1 MAGKDYYKILGV
13 NKDASDEKIKKAYR
27 KLAMKYHPDQNK
39 GDKQAEEHFKEVNEA
54 YAVLSDK
61 EKRRQYDMF
70 GSEGFQQRFSQ
81 EDIFRN
87 FDFGQVF
94 REFGF
99 GSEDVFGRIFGGMG
113 GGRRPFRRGGGGFY
127 SGGPFG
133 RTAQQPQKG
142 SDLVMDMQ
150 VSLKEAVFGA
160 SKIASFNKGGG
171 VERVTVKIPPGI
183 STGKKLRI
191 AAKGQEGVWGG
202 PPGDLLIKI
211 LVASHHVFHRKGDD
225 LIITREITLTQA
237 VLGIQIEV
245 PTLDDKTLSLKVPA
259 GTQSHTQMRIKGH
272 GVPRFN
278 KTGRGDLYVKI
289 IVKLPKSLTP
299 EQEEL
304 FKQLADQGL

>member
-13 NKDASDEKIKKAYR
+13 SKDASDDDLKKAYR
-27 KLAMKYHPDQNK
+27 KLAMKYHPDQNQ
-39 GDKQAEEHFKEVNEA
+39 GDEQAEESFKEVNEA

-70 GSEGFQQRFSQ
+70 GADGFQQRFSQ
-81 EDIFRN
+81 EDIFSN

-99 GSEDVFGRIFGGMG
+99 GSEDVLGRIFGGMG
-113 GGRRPFRRGGGGFY
+113 GRRVFGRGGGGY
-127 SGGPFG
+127 SSGGPFG

-142 SDLVMDMQ
+142 TDLVMDMQ
-150 VSLKEAVFGA
+150 VSLKEAVFGG
-160 SKIASFNKGGG
+160 SKVAGFNKGDG
-171 VERVTVKIPPGI
+171 VERITVKIPPGI
-183 STGKKLRI
+183 SSGKKLRI
-191 AAKGQEGVWGG
+191 AGKGQQGAWGG
-202 PPGDLLIKI
+202 PAGDILIKI
-211 LVASHHVFHRKGDD
+211 VVAPHRVFDRKG
-225 LIITREITLTQA
+225 TQA
-237 VLGIQIEV
+237 VLGTQLEV
-245 PTLDDKTLSLKVPA
+245 PTLDKKKLSLKVPP
-259 GTQSHTQMRIKGH
+259 GTQSQTQLRLKGH

-289 IVKLPKSLTP
+289 VVVLPKSLTP

>member
-1 MAGKDYYKILGV
+1 MASKDYYEILGV
-13 NKDASDEKIKKAYR
+13 SKNAHADEIKKAYR

-39 GDKQAEEHFKEVNEA
+39 GDKQAEERFKKVNEA

-70 GSEGFQQRFSQ
+70 GAEGFQQRFSQ

-113 GGRRPFRRGGGGFY
+113 GGRRPFGRGGGGFS

-133 RTAQQPQKG
+133 RTAQQAQKG
-142 SDLVMDMQ
+142 ADLVMDMQ
-150 VSLKEAVFGA
+150 VSLKEAVFGV
-160 SKIASFNKGGG
+160 SKTASFNKGGG

-191 AAKGQEGVWGG
+191 SGKGQPGAWGG
-202 PPGDLLIKI
+202 PVGDLLIKI
-211 LVASHHVFHRKGDD
+211 SVAPHAVFDRKGDD
-225 LIITREITLTQA
+225 LIISREITLTQA
-237 VLGIQIEV
+237 VLGTQIEV
-245 PTLDDKTLSLKVPA
+245 PTLDDKTLSLKVPP
-259 GTQSHTQMRIKGH
+259 GTQSHTQMRIKSH
-272 GVPRFN
+272 GVPRFK

-289 IVKLPKSLTP
+289 IVHLPKILTP

-304 FKQLADQGL
+304 FKQLVEQGL

>member
-13 NKDASDEKIKKAYR
+13 NKSASEEEIKKAFR
-27 KLAMKYHPDQNK
+27 KMAMKYHPDHNE
-39 GDKQAEEHFKEVNEA
+39 GDKQAEERFKEVNEA

-61 EKRRQYDMF
+61 EKRKQYDMF

-99 GSEDVFGRIFGGMG
+99 ESEDLFGRIFGGAG
-113 GGRRPFRRGGGGFY
+113 GGRRPFGRGGGYY

-133 RTAQQPQKG
+133 RAAQQPQKG

-150 VSLKEAVFGA
+150 VGFKEAVFGA
-160 SKIASFNKGGG
+160 SKMASFNKGGG
-171 VERVTVKIPPGI
+171 VERVTVKIPAGI

-191 AAKGQEGVWGG
+191 AGKGQQGAWGG

-211 LVASHHVFHRKGDD
+211 IVAPHPIFERKGDD
-225 LIITREITLTQA
+225 LTVSQEITLTQA
-237 VLGIQIEV
+237 VLGTKVEV
-245 PTLDDKTLSLKVPA
+245 PTLDDKTLSLKIPP

-272 GVPRFN
+272 GVPHFN
-278 KTGRGDLYVKI
+278 KKGRGDLYVKI
-289 IVKLPKSLTP
+289 IVLLPKSLTE

-304 FKQLADQGL
+304 FKQLAEQDL

>member
-1 MAGKDYYKILGV
+1 MASKDYYEILGV
-13 NKDASDEKIKKAYR
+13 SKNANADEIKKAYR

-39 GDKQAEEHFKEVNEA
+39 GDKQAEERFKKVNEA

-70 GSEGFQQRFSQ
+70 GAEGFQQRFSQ

-99 GSEDVFGRIFGGMG
+99 GSEDVLGRIFGGMG
-113 GGRRPFRRGGGGFY
+113 GGRRPFGRAGRGFS

-142 SDLVMDMQ
+142 ADLVMDMQ
-150 VSLKEAVFGA
+150 VSLREAVFGV

-191 AAKGQEGVWGG
+191 SGKGQADAWGG
-202 PPGDLLIKI
+202 PAGDLLIKI
-211 LVASHHVFHRKGDD
+211 SVAPHAVFDRKGDD
-225 LIITREITLTQA
+225 LIISREISLTEA
-237 VLGIQIEV
+237 VLGTQIEV
-245 PTLDDKTLSLKVPA
+245 PTLDDKTLSLKVPP
-259 GTQSHTQMRIKGH
+259 GTQSHTQMRIKSH
-272 GVPRFN
+272 GVPHFK
-278 KTGRGDLYVKI
+278 KTGRGNLYVKI
-289 IVKLPKSLTP
+289 VVRLPKTLTP

-304 FKQLADQGL
+304 FKQLADQGM

>member
-1 MAGKDYYKILGV
+1 MSEDYYKILGLQ
-13 NKDASDEKIKKAYR
+13 KDASDGEIKKAYR
-27 KLAMKYHPDQNK
+27 KLAMKYHPDHAK
-39 GDKQAEEHFKEVNEA
+39 GDKSAEEKFKKISEA

-61 EKRRQYDMF
+61 DKRKEYDTF
-70 GSEGFQQRFSQ
+70 GSEGFHQRFSQ

-113 GGRRPFRRGGGGFY
+113 GGRRPFGRGGGGFH

-142 SDLVMDMQ
+142 ANLVMDMQ
-150 VSLKEAVFGA
+150 VSLKEAIFGV

-191 AAKGQEGVWGG
+191 AGRGQEGAWGG
-202 PPGDLLIKI
+202 PRGDLLIKI
-211 LVASHHVFHRKGDD
+211 LVAPHPVFDRKGDD
-225 LIITREITLTQA
+225 LIISREISLTQA
-237 VLGIQIEV
+237 VLGAQIEV
-245 PTLDDKTLSLKVPA
+245 PTLDDKTLSLKVPP
-259 GTQSHTQMRIKGH
+259 GTQSHTQMRVKGY
-272 GVPRFN
+272 GVSRFN
-278 KTGRGDLYVKI
+278 KSGRGNLYVKI
-289 IVKLPKSLTP
+289 IVRLPRSLTP
-299 EQEEL
+299 EQDEL
-304 FKQLADQGL
+304 FKQLVEQGL

>member
-1 MAGKDYYKILGV
+1 MASKDYYEILGV
-13 NKDASDEKIKKAYR
+13 SKNASAAEIKKAYR

-39 GDKQAEEHFKEVNEA
+39 GDKQAEERFKKVNEA

-70 GSEGFQQRFSQ
+70 GAEGFQQRFSQ

-99 GSEDVFGRIFGGMG
+99 GSEDVLGRIFGGMG
-113 GGRRPFRRGGGGFY
+113 GGRRPFGRGGGGFQ

-133 RTAQQPQKG
+133 RTAQQAQKG
-142 SDLVMDMQ
+142 ADLVMEMQ
-150 VSLKEAVFGA
+150 VSLKEAVFGV
-160 SKIASFNKGGG
+160 SKTASFNKGGG

-191 AAKGQEGVWGG
+191 SGKGQPSAWGG
-202 PPGDLLIKI
+202 PAGDLLIKI
-211 LVASHHVFHRKGDD
+211 SVAPHALFDRKGDD
-225 LIITREITLTQA
+225 LITSREITLTQA
-237 VLGIQIEV
+237 VLGTQIEV
-245 PTLDDKTLSLKVPA
+245 PTLDDKTLSLKVPP
-259 GTQSHTQMRIKGH
+259 GTQSHTQMRINSH
-272 GVPRFN
+272 GVPRFK
-278 KTGRGDLYVKI
+278 KTGRGDLYVKV
-289 IVKLPKSLTP
+289 IVSLPKTLTT

-304 FKQLADQGL
+304 FKQLAEQGL

>member
-13 NKDASDEKIKKAYR
+13 SKDVSDEDLKKAYR
-27 KLAMKYHPDQNK
+27 KLAMKYHPDQNQ
-39 GDKQAEEHFKEVNEA
+39 GDKKAEESFKEVNEA

-70 GSEGFQQRFSQ
+70 GADGFQQRFSQ
-81 EDIFRN
+81 EDIFSS

-99 GSEDVFGRIFGGMG
+99 GSEDVLGRIFGGMG
-113 GGRRPFRRGGGGFY
+113 GRRPSGRGGYY

-142 SDLVMDMQ
+142 TDLVMDMQ
-150 VSLKEAVFGA
+150 VSLKEAVFGG
-160 SKIASFNKGGG
+160 SKVAGFNKGVG

-183 STGKKLRI
+183 SSGKKLRI
-191 AAKGQEGVWGG
+191 AGKGQQGAWGG
-202 PPGDLLIKI
+202 PAGDILIKI
-211 LVASHHVFHRKGDD
+211 LVSPHRVFDRKGDN
-225 LIITREITLTQA
+225 LITSREITLTQA
-237 VLGIQIEV
+237 VLGTQLEV
-245 PTLDDKTLSLKVPA
+245 PTLDDKTLSLKVPP
-259 GTQSHTQMRIKGH
+259 GTQSHTQLRLKDH

-289 IVKLPKSLTP
+289 IVRLPKSLTP
-299 EQEEL
+299 EQQEL
-304 FKQLADQGL
+304 FKQLVDQGF

>member
-13 NKDASDEKIKKAYR
+13 SKDVSDEDLKKAYR
-27 KLAMKYHPDQNK
+27 KLAMKYHPDQNQ
-39 GDKQAEEHFKEVNEA
+39 GDKKAEESFKEVNEA

-70 GSEGFQQRFSQ
+70 GADGFQQRFSQ
-81 EDIFRN
+81 EDIFSS

-99 GSEDVFGRIFGGMG
+99 GSEDVLGRIFGGMG
-113 GGRRPFRRGGGGFY
+113 GRRPSGRGGYY

-142 SDLVMDMQ
+142 TDLVMDMQ
-150 VSLKEAVFGA
+150 VSLKEAVFGG
-160 SKIASFNKGGG
+160 SKVAGFNKGVG

-183 STGKKLRI
+183 SSGKKLRI
-191 AAKGQEGVWGG
+191 AGKGQQGAWGG
-202 PPGDLLIKI
+202 PPGDILIKI
-211 LVASHHVFHRKGDD
+211 LVARHPVFDRKGDN
-225 LIITREITLTQA
+225 LITSREITLTQA
-237 VLGIQIEV
+237 VLGTQLEV
-245 PTLDDKTLSLKVPA
+245 PTLDDKTLSLKVPP
-259 GTQSHTQMRIKGH
+259 GTQSQTKLRLKGH

-289 IVKLPKSLTP
+289 IVRLPKSLTP

-304 FKQLADQGL
+304 FKQLVDQGF

>member
-1 MAGKDYYKILGV
+1 MASKDYYQILGV
-13 NKDASDEKIKKAYR
+13 SKNASADELKKAYR

-39 GDKQAEEHFKEVNEA
+39 GDKQAEERFKKVNEA

-70 GSEGFQQRFSQ
+70 GAEGFHQRFSQ

-113 GGRRPFRRGGGGFY
+113 GGRRPFGRGGGGFHP
-127 SGGPFG
+127 GGPFG
-133 RTAQQPQKG
+133 RKAQQPQKG
-142 SDLVMDMQ
+142 ADLVMDMQ
-150 VSLKEAVFGA
+150 VSLKEAVFGV

-183 STGKKLRI
+183 STGKRLRI
-191 AAKGQEGVWGG
+191 AGKGQQGAWGG

-211 LVASHHVFHRKGDD
+211 LVAPHAVFERKGDD
-225 LIITREITLTQA
+225 LIISREISLTQA
-237 VLGIQIEV
+237 ILGTQIEV
-245 PTLDDKTLSLKVPA
+245 PTLDDKTLSLKVPP
-259 GTQSHTQMRIKGH
+259 GTQSHTQMRVKGH
-272 GVPRFN
+272 GVSRFN
-278 KTGRGDLYVKI
+278 KSGRGNLYVKI
-289 IVKLPKSLTP
+289 IVRLPKSLTP
-299 EQEEL
+299 EQQEL
-304 FKQLADQGL
+304 FEQLVEQGL

>member
-13 NKDASDEKIKKAYR
+13 SKSASEDEIKKAFR
-27 KLAMKYHPDQNK
+27 KMAMKYHPDQNE
-39 GDKQAEEHFKEVNEA
+39 GDKQAEERFKEVNEA

-61 EKRRQYDMF
+61 EKRKQYDMF
-70 GSEGFQQRFSQ
+70 GSEGFQQRFTQ

-99 GSEDVFGRIFGGMG
+99 ESEDLFGRMFGGAG
-113 GGRRPFRRGGGGFY
+113 GGRRRFGRGGGYY

-133 RTAQQPQKG
+133 RSAQQPQKG

-150 VSLKEAVFGA
+150 VSFKEAVFGG
-160 SKIASFNKGGG
+160 SKMASFNKGDG
-171 VERVTVKIPPGI
+171 VERVTVKIPAGI
-183 STGKKLRI
+183 ATGKKLRI
-191 AAKGQEGVWGG
+191 GGKGQQGAWGG
-202 PPGDLLIKI
+202 PAGDLLIKI
-211 LVASHHVFHRKGDD
+211 LVAPHPVFERKGDD
-225 LIITREITLTQA
+225 LTVSHEITLTQG
-237 VLGIQIEV
+237 VLGTKVEV
-245 PTLDDKTLSLKVPA
+245 PTLDDKTLSLKIPP

-272 GVPRFN
+272 GVPHFN
-278 KTGRGDLYVKI
+278 KKGRGDLYVKI
-289 IVKLPKSLTP
+289 VVLLPKSLTP

>member
-13 NKDASDEKIKKAYR
+13 NKNASEDELKKAYR
-27 KLAMKYHPDQNK
+27 KLALKYHPDRNQGN
-39 GDKQAEEHFKEVNEA
+39 KQAEERFKELNEA

-70 GSEGFQQRFSQ
+70 GAEGFQQRFSQ

-99 GSEDVFGRIFGGMG
+99 GSEDLLGRIFGGMG
-113 GGRRPFRRGGGGFY
+113 EGRRPFGRGGYY
-127 SGGPFG
+127 SGGPYG

-142 SDLVMDMQ
+142 ADFVMELQ

-160 SKIASFNKGGG
+160 SKTTSFNRNGK

-183 STGKKLRI
+183 SSGKKLRI
-191 AAKGQEGVWGG
+191 AGKGQEGNWGG
-202 PPGDLLIKI
+202 PAGDLLIKI
-211 LVASHHVFHRKGDD
+211 LVAPHPVFERNHDD
-225 LIITREITLTQA
+225 LIVSKEITLTQA
-237 VLGIQIEV
+237 ILGTKVEV
-245 PTLDDKTLSLKVPA
+245 PTLDDKTLSLKVPP
-259 GTQSHTQMRIKGH
+259 GTQSHTQMRIRGH
-272 GVPRFN
+272 GAPRFQ
-278 KTGRGDLYVKI
+278 KAGRGDLFIKV
-289 IVKLPKSLTP
+289 IVRLPKSLTS

>member
-1 MAGKDYYKILGV
+1 MASKDYYQILGV
-13 NKDASDEKIKKAYR
+13 SKNASADELKKAYR

-39 GDKQAEEHFKEVNEA
+39 GDKQAEERFKKVNEA

-70 GSEGFQQRFSQ
+70 GAEGFHQRFSQ

-113 GGRRPFRRGGGGFY
+113 GGRRPFGRGGGGFY

-142 SDLVMDMQ
+142 ADLVMDMH
-150 VSLKEAVFGA
+150 VSLKEAVFGV

-191 AAKGQEGVWGG
+191 AGRGQEGAWGG

-211 LVASHHVFHRKGDD
+211 LVAPHPVFDRKGDD
-225 LIITREITLTQA
+225 LIISREITLTQA
-237 VLGIQIEV
+237 VLGAQIEV
-245 PTLDDKTLSLKVPA
+245 PTLDDKTLSLKVPP
-259 GTQSHTQMRIKGH
+259 GTQSHTQMRVKGH
-272 GVPRFN
+272 GVSRFN
-278 KTGRGDLYVKI
+278 KSGRGNLYVKI
-289 IVKLPKSLTP
+289 IVRLPRSLTP
-299 EQEEL
+299 EQQEL
-304 FKQLADQGL
+304 FEQLVEQGL

>member
-1 MAGKDYYKILGV
+1 MANKDYYKILGV
-13 NKDASDEKIKKAYR
+13 NKDVSDEKLKKAYR
-27 KLAMKYHPDQNK
+27 KLAMKHHPDQNK
-39 GDKQAEEHFKEVNEA
+39 DSKRAEERFKEINEA

-70 GSEGFQQRFSQ
+70 GAEGFHQRFSQ

-113 GGRRPFRRGGGGFY
+113 GGRRPFRRGGGHFY
-127 SGGPFG
+127 SGDPFG

-142 SDLVMDMQ
+142 ADLVMDMQ
-150 VSLKEAVFGA
+150 VSLQEAVFGA
-160 SKIASFNKGGG
+160 SKVASFNKGGG

-191 AAKGQEGVWGG
+191 AGKGQEGVWGG
-202 PPGDLLIKI
+202 PAGDMLIKV
-211 LVASHHVFHRKGDD
+211 LVAPHQVFERKGDD
-225 LIITREITLTQA
+225 LIISREINLTQA
-237 VLGIQIEV
+237 ILGTTIEV
-245 PTLDDKTLSLKVPA
+245 STLDQKTLSLKVPP

-272 GVPRFN
+272 GVPQF
-278 KTGRGDLYVKI
+278 KKSGRGDLYVKI
-289 IVKLPKSLTP
+289 VVRLPISLTP
-299 EQEEL
+299 DQEEL
-304 FKQLADQGL
+304 FKQLADQGI

>member
-13 NKDASDEKIKKAYR
+13 SKDVSDEDLKKAYR
-27 KLAMKYHPDQNK
+27 KLAMKYHPDQNQ
-39 GDKQAEEHFKEVNEA
+39 GDKKAEESFKEVNEA

-70 GSEGFQQRFSQ
+70 GADGFQQRFSQ
-81 EDIFRN
+81 EDIFSS

-99 GSEDVFGRIFGGMG
+99 GSEDVLGRIFGGMG
-113 GGRRPFRRGGGGFY
+113 GRRPSGRGGYY

-142 SDLVMDMQ
+142 TDLVMDMQ
-150 VSLKEAVFGA
+150 VSLKEAVFGG
-160 SKIASFNKGGG
+160 SKVAGFNKGAG

-183 STGKKLRI
+183 SSGKKLRI
-191 AAKGQEGVWGG
+191 AGKGQQGAWGG
-202 PPGDLLIKI
+202 PAGDILIKI
-211 LVASHHVFHRKGDD
+211 LVARHPVFDRKGDN
-225 LIITREITLTQA
+225 LITSREITLTQA
-237 VLGIQIEV
+237 VLGTQLEV
-245 PTLDDKTLSLKVPA
+245 PTLDDKTLSLKVPP
-259 GTQSHTQMRIKGH
+259 GTQSHTQLRLKGH
-272 GVPRFN
+272 GVPGFN

-289 IVKLPKSLTP
+289 IVRLPKSLTP

-304 FKQLADQGL
+304 FKQLADQGF